1 MFALFSR
8 LPLAPG
14 SPSPTPSGTPSPSGT
29 PAPSTPAPSP
39 APLTE
44 VVAEAPLA
52 LRPWLSI
59 LLPVIAAAVV
69 TWLVFFLLDRVLRR
83 HARLQRQVKRVR
95 LPVFAVLL
103 SLGLAIGTSGLIPD
117 EGWSAAVAAAL
128 KVSIFACATWLIVV
142 LLSSFEV
149 SMLEHYAEESE
160 DTRRLS
166 KMKTQITLVKRVVT
180 AIVIVCGVGAV
191 LLMIPAVQQLGTT
204 ILASAG
210 LVSVVVGLAV
220 QGVLANIFAGLQV
233 AFTDAIRVDDVV
245 VVETQQGKIAEITL
259 TYVVVAMAD
268 GRNMILPSTYFTTTP
283 FENWSRNSSELNGNV
298 VMDLNW
304 TAPVERIRRRV
315 TQLLE
320 ASELWDGRTGTTQVT
335 GAEGGIIKLTITIS
349 ARNAGDLYT
358 LKNEIRERVVAE
370 LQERSP
376 DSLPSFRP
384 PAPPAAP

>member
-1 MFALFSR
+1 M
-8 LPLAPG
+8 
-14 SPSPTPSGTPSPSGT
+14 
-29 PAPSTPAPSP
+29 
-39 APLTE
+39 
-44 VVAEAPLA
+44 A
-52 LRPWLSI
+52 LRPWLSF
-59 LLPVIAAAVV
+59 LLPVIAAALV
-69 TWLVFFLLDRVLRR
+69 TWVVWFLLDRVLRR
-83 HARLQRQVKRVR
+83 HARLQRQVKRLR
-95 LPVFAVLL
+95 LPVFCVLL
-103 SLGLAIGTSGLIPD
+103 ALGLAIGTAGLIPD
-117 EGWSAAVAAAL
+117 EGWSAALAAGL
-128 KVSIFACATWLIVV
+128 KVAIFGCVTWLIVV
-142 LLSSFEV
+142 ALSSFEV
-149 SMLEHYAEESE
+149 SMLEHYEEESQ
-160 DTRRLS
+160 DLRRLS

-220 QGVLANIFAGLQV
+220 QGVLANVFAGLQV

-245 VVETQQGKIAEITL
+245 VVETQQGKISEITL

-304 TAPVERIRRRV
+304 TAPVDRIRRRV

-320 ASELWDGRTGTTQVT
+320 ASDLWDGRTGTTQVT

-358 LKNEIRERVVAE
+358 LKNDIREKVVAE
-370 LQERSP
+370 LQERDP
-376 DSLPSFRP
+376 GSLPSFRP
-384 PAPPAAP
+384 PAPPAA

>member
-1 MFALFSR
+1 MFALFTH
-8 LPLAPG
+8 LPLATG
-14 SPSPTPSGTPSPSGT
+14 SPSPTPSGTPSPSN
-29 PAPSTPAPSP
+29 PLPSP

-44 VVAEAPLA
+44 VVAEAPMA
-52 LRPWLSI
+52 LRPWLSFLI
-59 LLPVIAAAVV
+59 PIVAAAVV
-69 TWLVFFLLDRVLRR
+69 TWVVWLLLDRLLRR
-83 HARLQRQVKRVR
+83 HERLQRQVKRLR

-103 SLGLAIGTSGLIPD
+103 ALGLAIGTEGLIPD
-117 EGWSAAVAAAL
+117 EGWAAGVAAAL
-128 KVSIFACATWLIVV
+128 KVAIFGCVTWLVVV

-149 SMLEHYAEESE
+149 SMLEHYEEESQ
-160 DTRRLS
+160 DARRLS
-166 KMKTQITLVKRVVT
+166 KMKTQITLVKRVLT
-180 AIVIVCGVGAV
+180 AVVIVCGVGAV
-191 LLMIPAVQQLGTT
+191 LLMIPAVRQLGTT

-220 QGVLANIFAGLQV
+220 QGVLANVFAGLQV

-245 VVETQQGKIAEITL
+245 VVETQQGKISEITL

-304 TAPVERIRRRV
+304 TAPVDRIRRRV

-320 ASELWDGRTGTTQVT
+320 ASDLWDGRTGTTQVT

-358 LKNEIRERVVAE
+358 LKNDIREKVVAE
-370 LQERSP
+370 LQERDP
-376 DSLPSFRP
+376 GSLPSFRP
-384 PAPPAAP
+384 PAPPAA